1 MPPDPFAESGDEPE
15 KNQPEQNPFIG
26 MPVFGDLARMM
37 AGQDSLGWDAA
48 RQLAISVA
56 TDGKSEANV
65 DPLARQSFEQL
76 AHIAELHV
84 GAATGLPT
92 SHSGSGISL
101 LPVTRTQWAVTT
113 LETWKP
119 LFEHLAGSLQPAE
132 VEISPN
138 DPMAFLAPIMKM
150 VGPMMIGMTAG
161 SMVGHLSRRAFGQYD
176 LPIPRA
182 RKDDVMVVSAN
193 VDEFAMEWSLPTDDL
208 RMWVCLQE
216 ITTHTVFRAASVR
229 DAMNNLMT
237 TYVSSF
243 ETSSNDLDDRL
254 AGFDFSDPD
263 QLSNLDS
270 LFADPEMIL
279 GAIQSDT
286 QRALLPRF
294 EAITCAVIGYVD
306 HIVDHISAQLL
317 SNGSMIAEAVRRR
330 RVEADSSD
338 RFVEKL
344 FGLELT
350 QDAYDRGTAFI
361 RGVVE
366 RAGNDALIRLFE
378 SDATLPTPAEVDAP
392 GLWLARLEFN

>member
-1 MPPDPFAESGDEPE
+1 MPPDPFANSGDEPE
-15 KNQPEQNPFIG
+15 KNPFAG
-26 MPVFGDLARMM
+26 MPIFGDLARMM

-119 LFEHLAGSLQPAE
+119 LFEHLASSLQPAE
-132 VEISPN
+132 MEISPN

-193 VDEFAMEWSLPTDDL
+193 VDEFASEWSLPTDDL

-216 ITTHTVFRAASVR
+216 ITTHTVFRSPSVR
-229 DAMNNLMT
+229 DAINDLMT

-243 ETSSNDLDDRL
+243 ETSSDDLDGRL
-254 AGFDFSDPD
+254 AGLDFSDPD
-263 QLSNLDS
+263 QLTNLDS
-270 LFADPEMIL
+270 LFSDPEMIL

-294 EAITCAVIGYVD
+294 EAITCAIVGYVD

-317 SNGSMIAEAVRRR
+317 TNGSMIAEAVRRR

-350 QDAYDRGTAFI
+350 QDAYDRGTSFVQ
-361 RGVVE
+361 GVVE

-378 SDATLPTPAEVDAP
+378 SDMTLPTPAEVDAP